1 MQYSIYNLE
10 KLKGSVN
17 DSDLKLRCRKNTKDF
32 TRDRKITPRDLIF
45 YTLNNRGKT
54 TKMELY
60 DFINEYGLEKV
71 STPAL
76 LKQRE
81 KLNENIFKELNKEQL
96 LRFYDEYSKEVKN
109 YNGYVL
115 GTIDGSDCEVP
126 NTIETRERYKSINVK
141 DEDRVARIKC
151 IRYRN
156 CRI

>member
-10 KLKGSVN
+10 GFKESVN
-17 DSDLKLRCRKNTKDF
+17 GNDLKLRCRKNNKDF
-32 TRDRKITPRDLIF
+32 TRDRKITPKDLIL

-96 LRFYDEYSKEVKN
+96 LRFYDDYSK
-109 YNGYVL
+109 NG
-115 GTIDGSDCEVP
+115 S
-126 NTIETRERYKSINVK
+126 K
-141 DEDRVARIKC
+141 
-151 IRYRN
+151 
-156 CRI
+156 